1 MNYNLLGAVKLGAE
15 FWVLIAL
22 LVLLVIFMFF
32 RFRQQKKMQS
42 EQVNMLDNLKVGDKV
57 TTHIGV
63 YGRII
68 KIEETTKGKVFTIE
82 TGDKNKSELELDY
95 RYIAGID
102 DKELVTY
109 DANGNVIEPNKP
121 SEIFENKNEIDS
133 NDLGGIEKVEIEN
146 LEDMKLEE
154 KPKKKKNKKDDE
166 IK

>member
-1 MNYNLLGAVKLGAE
+1 MNLNLLGAMQLGTE
-15 FWVLIAL
+15 FWILIAL
-22 LVLLVIFMFF
+22 LVLLVIFMVF

-63 YGRII
+63 YGKII

-109 DANGNVIEPNKP
+109 DANGNIIEPNKP
-121 SEIFENKNEIDS
+121 ETVENESPVID
-133 NDLGGIEKVEIEN
+133 DKDFGGIEKAEIEN
-146 LEDMKLEE
+146 LEDVKLEE
-154 KPKKKKNKKDDE
+154 KPKKKKSKKDNE
-166 IK
+166 IR